1 MGSASGIHALGDLHT
16 GTHVGQFYADRRDLI
31 ETLVPYFA
39 AGLRQDERCVWVTSQ
54 PLCAADARSALAAAV
69 PDLAQ
74 RERAGQIEIIDHD
87 AWYRRQGDVNLDT
100 VVDGWLRAEEA
111 ALEAGY
117 VGLRISGNA
126 SWVPADQWKSFA
138 EYEARVHAAFRG
150 RSIISLCSYSLAKC
164 GADEVVDVLR
174 NHTFSL
180 VRGNTGWESV
190 HGATA
195 ALASLDTQRG
205 RLLESA
211 EPLRTELAQLVQLHR
226 LTAFLGEVTTR
237 AQLVDVLRST
247 VMSSLEADGMA
258 VIELGPHG
266 EPVTFMSHGAGASV
280 LPEATRHGMRAVWSS
295 SAGPHPELKAFA
307 ATPLVACGQP
317 LGALVLGFSSSR
329 LFSATYRALVEDVSR
344 QVALALDRSSSYER
358 LEHERARAESASRAK
373 DEFLAMLGHELRNPL
388 APILTA
394 TQLMQLRGEGSF
406 FEKERTVIERQVKHM
421 IRLVDDLLDVSRITR
436 GKIELRKRAIEISD
450 VVAQAVELVSPA
462 MEERSHLL
470 QIDVPTSGVVVQ
482 ADPQRLAQVLTNL
495 LVNAAKYTPARGR
508 IHLAVQA
515 QESTVLISVRDTGIG
530 IEPSLLPHVFDLFV
544 QGRQGIDRASGGLGL
559 GLSIA
564 KMLVELHG
572 GSIAVCSE
580 GGGRGSEF
588 IVQLPRYANAR
599 PSRNN
604 MSGAFILPVTKPRQ
618 VLVVDDNE
626 DAAFLFSEALRR
638 LGHNVSVA
646 YDGPSALEVARANPP
661 EIAFLDIGLPV
672 MDGYE
677 LGRRLRELGVTPPR
691 LVAVTGYGHTSDR
704 TRSREAGFDLHLVK
718 PIDLAAVQEALTK
731 LGGGS

>member
-1 MGSASGIHALGDLHT
+1 MGSASGIHALGDLHP
-16 GTHVGQFYADRRDLI
+16 GTHVGQFYADRRDLV

-39 AGLRQDERCVWVTSQ
+39 AGLRQNERCMWVTSH
-54 PLCAADARSALAAAV
+54 PLCADDARTALAAVV

-87 AWYRRQGDVNLDT
+87 AWYRRHGDVGLDT
-100 VVDGWLRAEEA
+100 VIDGWLRAEEA
-111 ALEAGY
+111 AIDAGY

-126 SWVPADQWKSFA
+126 SWVPADQWTCFA

-150 RSIISLCSYSLAKC
+150 RNILSLCSYSLARC

-180 VRGNTGWESV
+180 VRGSAGWESV

-237 AQLVDVLRST
+237 AQLVDVLCST
-247 VMSSLEADGMA
+247 VMASLEADGMA
-258 VIELGPHG
+258 IIEIGPHG
-266 EPVTFMSHGAGASV
+266 DPVTFMSHGAGASV
-280 LPEATRHGMRAVWSS
+280 LPEATRNGMRAVWSNT
-295 SAGPHPELKAFA
+295 AGPHPELAAFA
-307 ATPLVACGQP
+307 ATPLVACGQL
-317 LGALVLGFSSSR
+317 LGALVLGFSTSR

-394 TQLMQLRGEGSF
+394 TQLMQLRDAGSF
-406 FEKERTVIERQVKHM
+406 QRERTVIERQVKHM

-436 GKIELRKRAIEISD
+436 GKVELRKRAIEIAD
-450 VVAQAVELVSPA
+450 VVSQAVELVSPA

-470 QIDVPTSGVVVQ
+470 QIDAPAAGVVVQ

-495 LVNAAKYTPARGR
+495 LANAAKYTPAHGR
-508 IHLAVQA
+508 IHLTVQA
-515 QESTVLISVRDTGIG
+515 HESTVIISVRDSGIG

-559 GLSIA
+559 GLTIA

-572 GSIAVCSE
+572 GSIAVSSE
-580 GGGRGSEF
+580 GSGKGSEF

-604 MSGAFILPVTKPRQ
+604 MSGAFILPMTKPRH

-626 DAAFLFSEALRR
+626 DAALLFSEALRR
-638 LGHNVSVA
+638 LGHKVA
-646 YDGPSALEVARANPP
+646 VAHDGPSALEVARSNPP

-704 TRSREAGFDLHLVK
+704 ARSREAGFDLHLVK
-718 PIDLAAVQEALTK
+718 PNDLAAVQDALIK
-731 LGGGS
+731 LGG